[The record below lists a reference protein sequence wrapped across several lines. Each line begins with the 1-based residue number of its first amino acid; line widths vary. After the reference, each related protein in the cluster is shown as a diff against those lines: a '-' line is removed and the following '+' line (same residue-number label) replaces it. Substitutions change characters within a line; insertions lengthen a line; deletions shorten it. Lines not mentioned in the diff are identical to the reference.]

1 MPGTVTGLFDT
12 MQGLMGQFVE
22 YIKERK
28 SVALEDLAA
37 QFGLRVQVNLHPQ
50 S

>member
-1 MPGTVTGLFDT
+1 

-28 SVALEDLAA
+28 SVPLEDLAA
-37 QFGLRVQVNLHPQ
+37 QFGLRVQVN
-50 S
+50 